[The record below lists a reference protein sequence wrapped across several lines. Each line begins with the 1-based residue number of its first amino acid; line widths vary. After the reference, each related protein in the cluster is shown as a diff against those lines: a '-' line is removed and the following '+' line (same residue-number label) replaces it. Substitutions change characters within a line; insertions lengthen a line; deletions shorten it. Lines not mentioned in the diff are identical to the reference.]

1 MKINTKYE
9 MGQKVYR
16 VVERFRR
23 IENVQTCDICYGTG
37 SINYKGYECQC
48 PKCLGRGNIVLNSEE
63 VSFRKVYEPK
73 EITSVRVTVVRKIR
87 FMKKKMVHLLLVEV
101 KRKHTQH

>member
-23 IENVQTCDICYGTG
+23 IENVQTCDICYGK
-37 SINYKGYECQC
+37 SIMRR
-48 PKCLGRGNIVLNSEE
+48 LMIVGGI
-63 VSFRKVYEPK
+63 K
-73 EITSVRVTVVRKIR
+73 
-87 FMKKKMVHLLLVEV
+87 
-101 KRKHTQH
+101 

>member
-1 MKINTKYE
+1 MEINTKYE

-23 IENVQTCDICYGTG
+23 IENVQTCDICFGTG
-37 SINYKGYECQC
+37 SINYKGYEYQC
-48 PKCLGRGNIVLNSEE
+48 PKCLGKGNIVLNSKE

-73 EITSVRVTVVRKIR
+73 EIMSVRVTV
-87 FMKKKMVHLLLVEV
+87 E
-101 KRKHTQH
+101 QQ